1 MRTATIFVKPC
12 VHVKAI
18 KRLFVHIFM
27 ALLKSWSQTLKHS
40 QPRSCLPSGGER
52 SCCISFH
59 TLSPPTHNHHC
70 AVSFSSVGRPSRA
83 TWRVS
88 HHRGNYVKLFFFLPN
103 NMFSTRFISTA
114 SDFSMVFDPPLP
126 PCDPWTSASSSQPLL
141 DSANDFSFFGRR
153 EEAWFSARRHWIS
166 MLFAH
171 VDCNWWVTGCCT
183 CDQIMARKTLM
194 EAGIWV
200 VPFGQTVIMGLR
212 SGLSHLLTTVLWRF
226 QPDHPLIT
234 AAL

>member
-12 VHVKAI
+12 IHVKAI

-27 ALLKSWSQTLKHS
+27 ALLKSWSQSLKHS

-103 NMFSTRFISTA
+103 NMFSTRFISTP
-114 SDFSMVFDPPLP
+114 SDFSMVFDPPLWPLNQRVLLSTIIGFRQWLFFLWKKRGSVIFSTP
-126 PCDPWTSASSSQPLL
+126 PLNFHA
-141 DSANDFSFFGRR
+141 F
-153 EEAWFSARRHWIS
+153 
-166 MLFAH
+166 
-171 VDCNWWVTGCCT
+171 CT
-183 CDQIMARKTLM
+183 CRL
-194 EAGIWV
+194 
-200 VPFGQTVIMGLR
+200 
-212 SGLSHLLTTVLWRF
+212 
-226 QPDHPLIT
+226 
-234 AAL
+234 